1 VYRKN
6 WSKDRKMNLTNKK
19 ELAAKVLKVGK
30 NRIYFVEE
38 NLSEIK
44 EAITRQD
51 IHDLHKA
58 GAIQIKEV
66 SGRKKIVK
74 RKNRRRTG
82 KVKKKVNNKKQEYVI
97 ITRKLRTYLKYL
109 LKIGTVDKEQYK
121 ETRKQ
126 IRARKFKSKRNLK
139 EAMDKK

>member
-1 VYRKN
+1 
-6 WSKDRKMNLTNKK
+6 MNLANKK
-19 ELAAKVLKVGK
+19 VLAAKVLKVGK
-30 NRIYFVEE
+30 NRIYFNIE

-51 IHDLHKA
+51 IKDLHEA

-66 SGRKKIVK
+66 SGRKKVEK
-74 RKNRRRTG
+74 RKHRRRTG
-82 KVKKKVNNKKQEYVI
+82 KIKKKVNNRKQEYVI
-97 ITRKLRTYLKYL
+97 ITRKLRTFLKYL
-109 LKIGTVDKEQYK
+109 LKTGSVDKKTYK

-139 EAMDKK
+139 EAMEKK